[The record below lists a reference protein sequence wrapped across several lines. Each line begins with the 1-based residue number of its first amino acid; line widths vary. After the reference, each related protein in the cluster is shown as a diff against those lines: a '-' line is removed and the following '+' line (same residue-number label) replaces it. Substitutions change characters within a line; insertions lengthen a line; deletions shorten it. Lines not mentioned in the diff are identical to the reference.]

1 MGSYAIRGGADGKR
15 RLDLLAHIMQPSTQ
29 ALLARAGLAP
39 GMRCLDL
46 GCGGGH
52 VSRYL
57 AECVG
62 AGGMVVGIDI
72 DGVKLDAARTLCA
85 QASLTNVQFRSVAV
99 ADWSDAAA
107 YDLVYARFILSHL
120 PDRPAVLA
128 RIGQALAPG
137 GTVVL
142 EDIDFGG
149 AFCHP
154 PNGAYARYCELYR
167 DVVARRGGNAE
178 LGRELYGLCLA
189 AGFEQAEVRV
199 LQPAHCRGPEKT
211 LQLATLVNIADAIVA
226 EGLADAAEIAAM
238 IDELQDYCD
247 DPRTI
252 VGLPRVF
259 QVCAHKAPAGAGAAA
274 SR

>member
-62 AGGMVVGIDI
+62 AGGTVVGIDI

-149 AFCHP
+149 QSVIRRMALTRAIASCTATSSRAAAAM
-154 PNGAYARYCELYR
+154 PN
-167 DVVARRGGNAE
+167 
-178 LGRELYGLCLA
+178 LA
-189 AGFEQAEVRV
+189 ASCTVCAS
-199 LQPAHCRGPEKT
+199 QPASSRPRSGCCSRR
-211 LQLATLVNIADAIVA
+211 
-226 EGLADAAEIAAM
+226 IAAA
-238 IDELQDYCD
+238 
-247 DPRTI
+247 PRRPCSWRPSSTSPMRSSPRASPMRPR
-252 VGLPRVF
+252 LP
-259 QVCAHKAPAGAGAAA
+259 P
-274 SR
+274 